1 MNKAVKH
8 TKCAELN
15 IFVPFY
21 INYNKKGII
30 SLLKEWDELIHFAF
44 TKAFFE
50 KEMQS
55 SVILWHCLPQNNPC
69 TFQANTYLNRAMSR
83 ALSSNRASVLEHVQ
97 QHHCSIMKTPALLTG
112 LERVIL
118 LAQVFPSFLRDL
130 QIHIHLKMTLA
141 QHRARHLCDIFM
153 SEIVFM
159 SVQLI
164 QRAAARVLTES
175 R

>member
-1 MNKAVKH
+1 
-8 TKCAELN
+8 
-15 IFVPFY
+15 
-21 INYNKKGII
+21 
-30 SLLKEWDELIHFAF
+30 
-44 TKAFFE
+44 
-50 KEMQS
+50 
-55 SVILWHCLPQNNPC
+55 
-69 TFQANTYLNRAMSR
+69 
-83 ALSSNRASVLEHVQ
+83 
-97 QHHCSIMKTPALLTG
+97 MKTPALLTG